1 MPNPCLCMYECQ
13 IYKQS
18 DCVKQLQSDMII
30 IHQLSGWHFF
40 FWSSRDI
47 VAHIPQS
54 TIEKIEKITYW
65 SVCSHAFTS
74 FLSAISLPPFLVS
87 ATATSPDTMSDCQ
100 RDLKLYIFGGGVCP
114 AKFQLQRYNPCWTEY
129 RGDEGGGCS
138 TVGVFTNPLFNPYVI
153 LSMDIVR

>member
-1 MPNPCLCMYECQ
+1 MYVWMSDLQTVWLCETVAIRHDYNPSAEWMA
-13 IYKQS
+13 
-18 DCVKQLQSDMII
+18 
-30 IHQLSGWHFF
+30 FF

-114 AKFQLQRYNPCWTEY
+114 AKFQLQRYNPQWTEY

-138 TVGVFTNPLFNPYVI
+138 TIGVFTNPLFNPYVI
-153 LSMDIVR
+153 LSVDIVR